1 MLKHITAL
9 IAAMLICNSAFVQN
23 DYFSE
28 SFLRYEDFI
37 YRSNIRTVLFY
48 KMGFEMS
55 APIIALKSGEQL
67 VFSFD
72 DLSADYNKYEYT
84 VIHCDADWNPS
95 DLRPNEYLDSFTDDY
110 IESFDYSVNTMQSY
124 IHYRQVIPNDAIK
137 FTVSGN
143 YLLKV
148 YLEGKPE
155 EVAFTR
161 RFFVVD
167 SKLNVSAVIQRT
179 SKVEDR
185 DLKQEISFSVN
196 TSGILLVD
204 PIQEIKVNIR
214 QNGRWDNS
222 ISNLKPRQITG
233 NEMVYDNVN
242 AIVFDGGNDFRYFDI
257 KSFRYNSMRVRA
269 IEYDAS
275 HGYQV
280 FLHDDEVKK
289 KHIYQRIQ
297 ESMNG
302 RFLIKTEDRPDS
314 SIEAEYCTVNF
325 FLPYPTPLIDGK
337 LYIIGG
343 LTNWQ
348 MLREA
353 ELTYTFD
360 RFGFEANLLL
370 KQGYYNYHY
379 IFLPNNSK
387 VGDITFTEGN
397 FFEANNEY
405 TFYVYYRPQGTRY
418 DQLVSVFVTYAFGN

>member
-1 MLKHITAL
+1 MLKQITVLFAAL
-9 IAAMLICNSAFVQN
+9 LISNSALTQN

-28 SFLRYEDFI
+28 DFLRYEDFV
-37 YRSNIRTVLFY
+37 YRSNIKTVLFH

-55 APIIALKSGEQL
+55 APMIALNSDEQL

-72 DLSADYNKYEYT
+72 DLSAEYSKYEYT

-124 IHYRQVIPNDAIK
+124 VHYRQVIPNDVIK
-137 FTVSGN
+137 FRISGN

-148 YLEGKPE
+148 YVEGKPE
-155 EVAFTR
+155 QVIFTK
-161 RFFVVD
+161 RFFVIDPKVT
-167 SKLNVSAVIQRT
+167 VAAVIDRT
-179 SKVEDR
+179 SRVEDR
-185 DLKQEISFSVN
+185 DYKQEISFSVN
-196 TSGILLVD
+196 TSGVIVVD
-204 PIQEIKVNIR
+204 PLQEIKVTIR

-222 ISNLKPRQITG
+222 FTNLKPRQIRG
-233 NEMVYDNVN
+233 NELNYDYVST
-242 AIVFDGGNDFRYFDI
+242 IVFDGGNDFRYFDI

-302 RFLIKTEDRPDS
+302 RFLIKTEDWPDS
-314 SIEAEYCTVNF
+314 SIESEYCTVNF
-325 FLPYPTPLIDGK
+325 FLPFPTPLIDGK

-348 MLREA
+348 LMREA

-370 KQGYYNYHY
+370 KQGYYNYQY

-387 VGDITFTEGN
+387 VGDVTFIEGN
-397 FFEANNEY
+397 FFESNNEY
-405 TFYVYYRPQGTRY
+405 SFYVYYRPQGTRY
-418 DQLVSVFVTYAFGN
+418 DQLVCVHVMYAHEY